1 MKTGQVLAI
10 DPGTTASGVAL
21 IQSDSYR
28 TIWKGKVANTE
39 LIGVSFGNILKERE
53 FENMKVV
60 IEMIPSYGTGNAA
73 GKDVYETCIWIGRF
87 KQWFIERSTTV
98 DTITRTSVKQHLCG
112 STRAKDPNVV
122 QALVDRFAPLST
134 NYGKGTKKEP
144 GWFYGFKADIWQAYA
159 LGVTYLD
166 SLHDNQSK

>member
-1 MKTGQVLAI
+1 MKNTQTLAI
-10 DPGTTASGVAL
+10 DPGTIASGVVLMANGSYLPIWKDKASNTYL
-21 IQSDSYR
+21 INEVFGRLSDSWVIR
-28 TIWKGKVANTE
+28 LDSLN
-39 LIGVSFGNILKERE
+39 
-53 FENMKVV
+53 VV

-87 KQWFIERSTTV
+87 KQWFIERGVNV
-98 DTITRTSVKQHLCG
+98 DMITRTSVKQHLCG

-122 QALVDRFAPLST
+122 QALVDRFAPLAT

-144 GWFYGFKADIWQAYA
+144 GWFHGFKADVWQAYA

-166 SLHDNQSK
+166 YLKAK